1 MMPREKLVKYG
12 VGSLCDSELLAIF
25 LRTGLPG
32 SGVLVLAEQ
41 VLAEFGGA
49 QGSDAGK

>member
-1 MMPREKLVKYG
+1 MMSRDKLVKYG

-25 LRTGLPG
+25 LLSGLPG

-41 VLAEFGGA
+41 VLAEFGGS
-49 QGSDAGK
+49 GE

>member
-1 MMPREKLVKYG
+1 MMSRDKLVRYG
-12 VGSLCDSELLAIF
+12 FGSLYDSEFLAIF

-32 SGVLVLAEQ
+32 SGVLALAEQ

>member
-1 MMPREKLVKYG
+1 MMSRDKPVKYG
-12 VGSLCDSELLAIF
+12 FGSLYDSEFLAIF

-32 SGVLVLAEQ
+32 SGVLALAEQ